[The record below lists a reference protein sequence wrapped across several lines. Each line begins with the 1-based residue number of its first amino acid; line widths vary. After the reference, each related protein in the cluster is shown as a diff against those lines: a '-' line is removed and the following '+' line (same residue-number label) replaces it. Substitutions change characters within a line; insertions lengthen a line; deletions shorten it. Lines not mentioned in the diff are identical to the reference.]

1 MGTQTTDMAAAARRA
16 PAERPV
22 PAAKVERAIQRL
34 RTNIGRNLLR
44 IRSEQQMSQRALA
57 EKANIS
63 QTYISQIE
71 TLKAKHSLGI
81 ELIAALAVAL
91 DVSPTDLVAD

>member
-1 MGTQTTDMAAAARRA
+1 MAAAAKRA

-22 PAAKVERAIQRL
+22 PPAKVKRMIQRI

-44 IRSEQQMSQRALA
+44 IRSDRQMTQRALS
-57 EKANIS
+57 ERANIS

-71 TLKAKHSLGI
+71 TLKAEHSLGI

-91 DVSPTDLVAD
+91 DVSPTDLIAD

>member
-1 MGTQTTDMAAAARRA
+1 MAAKRV

-22 PAAKVERAIQRL
+22 SAAKVERAIQRL

-44 IRSEQQMSQRALA
+44 IRNERQMTQRALA

-71 TLKAKHSLGI
+71 TLKAQHSLGI
-81 ELIAALAVAL
+81 ELIAALSVAL
-91 DVSPTDLVAD
+91 DVSPTDLIAD